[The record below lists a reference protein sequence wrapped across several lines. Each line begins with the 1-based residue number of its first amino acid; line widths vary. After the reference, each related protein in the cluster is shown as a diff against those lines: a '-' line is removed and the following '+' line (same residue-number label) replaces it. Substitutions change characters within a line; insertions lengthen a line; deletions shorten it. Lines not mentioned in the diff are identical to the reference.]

1 MGRGR
6 HGTSS
11 SSGAEPPSSFSGL
24 RRRSGSLPLVS
35 GVVTA
40 PDGALMRPSL
50 TNGSRVGGRTRL
62 EGPSRVG
69 VNEPQIPASAMR
81 SSVQLNRGGTA
92 AVPAS
97 VERRSIGGGG
107 ATGRGTVDVGAA
119 TTAAGAVAGRGPRQ
133 VLGRQP
139 SVIRFK
145 MPQADEQPVSTVGET
160 PAIILD
166 ATEAPSH
173 VVQPETSET
182 VAGTGIAGNSANL
195 STGTGASPWMVGD
208 PGEAGSRGSEDLVAA
223 SQQARRDPPRQR
235 PFKFPAAEQTP
246 EGSIQEDSQSLD
258 ITGEAA
264 GRTDWDD
271 ITENTSAKIRAKSA
285 SSSSVG
291 SPASGASPRPSLG
304 PLTRRLSNIG
314 MAFGRRVGGGRSPDD
329 TASVSSSRGR
339 RRSVS
344 SELKRVHPLIRW
356 LNSTWQ
362 WVLEQRATRFVLTV
376 MADHRFEICAWLG
389 VMVAAHTAVTTFLVL
404 SLSLT
409 MPGIWV
415 YNFVQLFVI
424 CLVVLSNVAGRKI
437 SQVVRLSITASDLLR
452 GTVTILEMRDY
463 WSNGKYSPA
472 HTVSQASG
480 FVELCAEIIIVA
492 CSILYSWEAV
502 PSHVLADQCVP
513 PDYTNSS
520 LPENVN
526 LQQFLQGEIDFATID
541 NFGLP
546 LSDGL
551 IGGWPLA
558 DPLEKFSIS
567 NECPVYLIEVLCDD
581 GILRDD
587 LTTDSGTTLKSTI
600 LSSYKQ
606 SVMFQTTV
614 LMPAGTVVSDSTGK
628 VIQSPFEQHC
638 TIELTIGHG
647 ICEYS
652 FVADEWLM
660 VTGGRL
666 THVIDH
672 DKEFD
677 ATTANSLGLYASQ
690 GRIAYFDIGDPFNVT
705 DIVVDSVTRVLGNGT
720 YYPSDGGAVANAL
733 RWAARTD
740 GFYHSD
746 SMFSG
751 VAAAAG
757 AAANFALMQYSSGE
771 TQACDYYGYVGAGRL
786 TIPEVAVIAAAVGS
800 AVAIT
805 VKVFEILWWALT
817 AVPGRTAG
825 YARAGRALRHPVRFA
840 VDSALMLGGFVA
852 DRERD
857 EDLCQASLAVVA
869 ARFGLHRRV
878 QFGEDVDY
886 VQRATG
892 HVRIGEYG
900 KVCAVQPDRK
910 YGTLPP
916 PPNVEFANLTEY

>member
-1 MGRGR
+1 
-6 HGTSS
+6 
-11 SSGAEPPSSFSGL
+11 
-24 RRRSGSLPLVS
+24 
-35 GVVTA
+35 
-40 PDGALMRPSL
+40 
-50 TNGSRVGGRTRL
+50 TRL

-69 VNEPQIPASAMR
+69 VNEPHIPASAMR
-81 SSVQLNRGGTA
+81 SSVQLNRSGMA

-97 VERRSIGGGG
+97 VERRSIGGGV
-107 ATGRGTVDVGAA
+107 TGRGTVDVGAT

-145 MPQADEQPVSTVGET
+145 MPQADEQPGSTVCEP
-160 PAIILD
+160 PAITLITAEDL
-166 ATEAPSH
+166 PR
-173 VVQPETSET
+173 VVQPTGETIAST
-182 VAGTGIAGNSANL
+182 SVAGNSTNL
-195 STGTGASPWMVGD
+195 STGTGASRIVGD
-208 PGEAGSRGSEDLVAA
+208 SSEASSREGLVGP
-223 SQQARRDPPRQR
+223 SQQVRRDPPRPG

-246 EGSIQEDSQSLD
+246 EESVQEDSPSLD
-258 ITGEAA
+258 TPSEAA
-264 GRTDWDD
+264 GRTGWDD
-271 ITENTSAKIRAKSA
+271 ITENTSAKIRDEVA
-285 SSSSVG
+285 SFSSGG

-314 MAFGRRVGGGRSPDD
+314 MVFGGRVGGGRSPDD

-362 WVLEQRATRFVLTV
+362 WVLEQRVTRFVLTV

-424 CLVVLSNVAGRKI
+424 FLVVLSNVAGRKI

-452 GTVTILEMRDY
+452 GTITILELRDY

-472 HTVSQASG
+472 HTVSRASG

-520 LPENVN
+520 LPENID

-551 IGGWPLA
+551 IGGWA
-558 DPLEKFSIS
+558 
-567 NECPVYLIEVLCDD
+567 VYLIEVLCDD
-581 GILRDD
+581 GIVRDD

-600 LSSYKQ
+600 LSNDKL

-614 LMPAGTVVSDSTGK
+614 LMPAGTAVSDSTGQ

-647 ICEYS
+647 LCEYS

-666 THVIDH
+666 THVNDH
-672 DKEFD
+672 DIKFD
-677 ATTANSLGLYASQ
+677 ATTANSLGLYGSQ
-690 GRIAYFDIGDPFNVT
+690 GRIAFFDVGDPFSVA

-720 YYPSDGGAVANAL
+720 YYPSDGGTVANAL
-733 RWAARTD
+733 QWAARTD

-800 AVAIT
+800 VVAIT

-840 VDSALMLGGFVA
+840 VDSGLMLGGFVA

-869 ARFGLHRRV
+869 GRFGLHRRV

-892 HVRIGEYG
+892 HLRLGEYG
-900 KVCAVQPDRK
+900 KVCAIQPDRK
-910 YGTLPP
+910 YGTLPA
-916 PPNVEFANLTEY
+916 PPNIEFANLTEY